1 MRPVSKILIFLIL
14 ISMAFSS
21 IKAFD
26 ITSFESIDNWIVLQN
41 NATWIGWT
49 NHSGFP
55 VCQTRANLPYPMKRI
70 SNIIED
76 IENYPN
82 VFKRI
87 TTAKKLDDNIAHLM
101 LDMPFPFSGRDYII
115 QFVKDKS
122 ETDWVFSFKAVT
134 HVDTPPNERF
144 VRLINAAGIWLIKPI
159 SNNETAVTYTWNG
172 ELLGD
177 FPSWALP
184 KAWKTQGNEIIEWL
198 GAALNE

>member
-1 MRPVSKILIFLIL
+1 MKAFINIPILLLLIP
-14 ISMAFSS
+14 AVS

-26 ITSFESIDNWIVLQN
+26 IPISEPIDSWIVLQDDV
-41 NATWIGWT
+41 TWIGWT
-49 NHSGFP
+49 DHSDFP
-55 VCQTRANLPYPMKRI
+55 VCQTRADLPYPMKSI

-87 TTAKKLDDNIAHLM
+87 TTAKILDDDIAYLM
-101 LDMPFPFSGRDYII
+101 LDMPFPFSDRDYII
-115 QFVKDKS
+115 QFIKDKS

-134 HVDTPPNERF
+134 HVDAPPNERS
-144 VRLINAAGIWLIKPI
+144 VRLINAAGAWLIRPI
-159 SNNETAVTYTWNG
+159 SNNETSVTYTWNG
-172 ELLGD
+172 ELLGE

>member
-1 MRPVSKILIFLIL
+1 
-14 ISMAFSS
+14 
-21 IKAFD
+21 
-26 ITSFESIDNWIVLQN
+26 
-41 NATWIGWT
+41 
-49 NHSGFP
+49 
-55 VCQTRANLPYPMKRI
+55 MKNI
-70 SNIIED
+70 SNIIEN

-87 TTAKKLDDNIAHLM
+87 TTAKILDDDIAYLM

-115 QFVKDKS
+115 QFIKDKS

-134 HVDTPPNERF
+134 HVDAPPNKRS
-144 VRLINAAGIWLIKPI
+144 VRLINAAGAWLIRPI

-198 GAALNE
+198 GEALNE

>member
-1 MRPVSKILIFLIL
+1 MKAFINIPILLLLIP
-14 ISMAFSS
+14 AVP

-26 ITSFESIDNWIVLQN
+26 IPISESIDSWTVLQDDV
-41 NATWIGWT
+41 TWIGWT
-49 NHSGFP
+49 DHSGFP
-55 VCQTRANLPYPMKRI
+55 VCQTRANFPYPMKSI
-70 SNIIED
+70 SNIIKD

-87 TTAKKLDDNIAHLM
+87 TTAKILDDDIAYLM

-115 QFVKDKS
+115 QFIKDKS

-134 HVDTPPNERF
+134 HVDAPPNERS
-144 VRLINAAGIWLIKPI
+144 VRLINAAGAWLIRPI
-159 SNNETAVTYTWNG
+159 NNNETSVTYTWNG
-172 ELLGD
+172 ELLGE

>member
-1 MRPVSKILIFLIL
+1 MKAFINIPILLLLIP
-14 ISMAFSS
+14 AVP

-26 ITSFESIDNWIVLQN
+26 IPISESIDSWTVLQDDV
-41 NATWIGWT
+41 TWIGWT
-49 NHSGFP
+49 DHSGFP
-55 VCQTRANLPYPMKRI
+55 VCQTRANFPYPMKSI

-87 TTAKKLDDNIAHLM
+87 TTAKILDDDIAYLM

-115 QFVKDKS
+115 QFIKDKS

>member
-1 MRPVSKILIFLIL
+1 MKAFINIPILILLIP
-14 ISMAFSS
+14 AVS

-26 ITSFESIDNWIVLQN
+26 IPTSKSIDNWIVLQDDVP
-41 NATWIGWT
+41 WIGWAD
-49 NHSGFP
+49 HSDFP
-55 VCQTRANLPYPMKRI
+55 VCQTRADLPYPMKNI
-70 SNIIED
+70 LNIIEN

-87 TTAKKLDDNIAHLM
+87 TTAKILDDDIAYLM

-115 QFVKDKS
+115 QFIKDKS

-134 HVDTPPNERF
+134 HVDAPPNKRS
-144 VRLINAAGIWLIKPI
+144 VRLINATGAWLIRPI

-198 GAALNE
+198 GEALNE

>member
-1 MRPVSKILIFLIL
+1 MRAYINIPILLLLIP
-14 ISMAFSS
+14 AVP

-26 ITSFESIDNWIVLQN
+26 IPISESIDSWTVLQDDV
-41 NATWIGWT
+41 TWIGWT
-49 NHSGFP
+49 DHSGFP
-55 VCQTRANLPYPMKRI
+55 VCQTRANFPYPMKSI
-70 SNIIED
+70 SSIIED

-87 TTAKKLDDNIAHLM
+87 TTAKILDDDIAYLM

-115 QFVKDKS
+115 QFIKDKS

>member
-1 MRPVSKILIFLIL
+1 MKAFINIPILLLLIP
-14 ISMAFSS
+14 AVP

-26 ITSFESIDNWIVLQN
+26 IPISESIDSWTVLQDDV
-41 NATWIGWT
+41 TWIGWT
-49 NHSGFP
+49 DHSGFP
-55 VCQTRANLPYPMKRI
+55 VCQTRANFPYPMKSI

-87 TTAKKLDDNIAHLM
+87 TMAKILDDDIAYLM

-115 QFVKDKS
+115 QFIKDKS

>member
-1 MRPVSKILIFLIL
+1 MKAFINILILLFLIQ
-14 ISMAFSS
+14 AVS

-26 ITSFESIDNWIVLQN
+26 IPTSESIDSWIVLQDDV
-41 NATWIGWT
+41 TWIGWT
-49 NHSGFP
+49 DHSGFP
-55 VCQTRANLPYPMKRI
+55 VCQTRADLPYPMKSI
-70 SNIIED
+70 SSIIED

-87 TTAKKLDDNIAHLM
+87 TTAKILDDDIAYLM

-115 QFVKDKS
+115 QFIKDKS

-134 HVDTPPNERF
+134 HVDAPPNKRS
-144 VRLINAAGIWLIKPI
+144 VRLINAAGVWLIRPI
-159 SNNETAVTYTWNG
+159 SNNETSVTYTWNG
-172 ELLGD
+172 ELLGE

-184 KAWKTQGNEIIEWL
+184 IAWKTQGNEIIEWL

>member
-1 MRPVSKILIFLIL
+1 MKAFINIPILLLLIP
-14 ISMAFSS
+14 AVP

-26 ITSFESIDNWIVLQN
+26 IPISESNDSWRVLQDDV
-41 NATWIGWT
+41 TWIGWT
-49 NHSGFP
+49 DHSGFP
-55 VCQTRANLPYPMKRI
+55 VCQTRANLPYPMKSI

-87 TTAKKLDDNIAHLM
+87 TTAKILDDDIAYLM

-115 QFVKDKS
+115 QFIKDKS

-134 HVDTPPNERF
+134 HVDAPPNKRS
-144 VRLINAAGIWLIKPI
+144 VRLINAAGEWLIRPI
-159 SNNETAVTYTWNG
+159 SNNETSVTYTWNG
-172 ELLGD
+172 ELLGE

>member
-1 MRPVSKILIFLIL
+1 MKAFINIPILILLIP
-14 ISMAFSS
+14 AVS

-26 ITSFESIDNWIVLQN
+26 IPTSKSIDNWIVLQDDV
-41 NATWIGWT
+41 TWIGWAD
-49 NHSGFP
+49 HSDFQ
-55 VCQTRANLPYPMKRI
+55 VCQTRANLPYPMKNI
-70 SNIIED
+70 SNIIEN

-87 TTAKKLDDNIAHLM
+87 TTAKILDDDIAYLM

-115 QFVKDKS
+115 QFIKDKS

-134 HVDTPPNERF
+134 HVDAPPNKRS
-144 VRLINAAGIWLIKPI
+144 VRLINAAGAWLIRPI

-198 GAALNE
+198 GEALNE

>member
-1 MRPVSKILIFLIL
+1 MKAFINIPILLFLIP
-14 ISMAFSS
+14 AVS

-26 ITSFESIDNWIVLQN
+26 IPTSESIDSWIVLQDDV
-41 NATWIGWT
+41 TWIGWT
-49 NHSGFP
+49 DHSGFP
-55 VCQTRANLPYPMKRI
+55 VCQTRANFPYPMKSI

-87 TTAKKLDDNIAHLM
+87 TTAKILDDDIAYLM

-115 QFVKDKS
+115 QFIKNKS

-134 HVDTPPNERF
+134 HIDAPPNKRS
-144 VRLINAAGIWLIKPI
+144 VRLINAAGAWLIRPI

-198 GAALNE
+198 GEALNE

>member
-1 MRPVSKILIFLIL
+1 MKAFINIPILLLLIP
-14 ISMAFSS
+14 AVP

-26 ITSFESIDNWIVLQN
+26 IPISESIDSWIVLQDDV
-41 NATWIGWT
+41 TWIGWT
-49 NHSGFP
+49 DHSGFP
-55 VCQTRANLPYPMKRI
+55 VCQTRADLPYPMKSI

-87 TTAKKLDDNIAHLM
+87 TTAKILDDDIAYLM

-115 QFVKDKS
+115 QFIKDKS

-134 HVDTPPNERF
+134 HVDAPPNERF
-144 VRLINAAGIWLIKPI
+144 VRLINAAGAWLIRPI
-159 SNNETAVTYTWNG
+159 NNNETSVTYTWNG
-172 ELLGD
+172 ELLGE

>member
-1 MRPVSKILIFLIL
+1 MKAFINIPILLLLIP
-14 ISMAFSS
+14 AVP

-26 ITSFESIDNWIVLQN
+26 IPISESIDSWRVLQDDV
-41 NATWIGWT
+41 TWIGWT
-49 NHSGFP
+49 DHSGFP
-55 VCQTRANLPYPMKRI
+55 VCQTRANFPYPMKSI

-87 TTAKKLDDNIAHLM
+87 TTAKKLDDDIAYLM

-115 QFVKDKS
+115 QFIKDKS

-134 HVDTPPNERF
+134 HVDAPPNKRS
-144 VRLINAAGIWLIKPI
+144 VRLINAAGEWLIRPI
-159 SNNETAVTYTWNG
+159 SNNETSVTYTWNG
-172 ELLGD
+172 ELLGE

>member
-1 MRPVSKILIFLIL
+1 MKAFINIPILLLLIP
-14 ISMAFSS
+14 AVS

-26 ITSFESIDNWIVLQN
+26 IPISEPIDSWIVLQDDV
-41 NATWIGWT
+41 TWIGWAD
-49 NHSGFP
+49 HSDFP
-55 VCQTRANLPYPMKRI
+55 VCQTRADLPYPMKSI

-87 TTAKKLDDNIAHLM
+87 TTAKILDDDIAYLM
-101 LDMPFPFSGRDYII
+101 LDMPFPFSDRDYII
-115 QFVKDKS
+115 QFIKDKS
-122 ETDWVFSFKAVT
+122 ETDWVFNFKAVT
-134 HVDTPPNERF
+134 HVDAPPNERS
-144 VRLINAAGIWLIKPI
+144 VRLINAAGAWLIRPI

-198 GAALNE
+198 GEALNE